1 MADNKTPPLPERIFL
16 VVIDRSEEMSVA
28 LRFACRR
35 AQHTGGRVALLY
47 VIPPSDFGH
56 WMAVDNLIEEEARAE
71 AEELVQELS
80 GQVMELTGDKMPVV
94 HIREG
99 EPGDELLAL
108 IDEEPGISVLVL
120 ASSQGPKGPG
130 PLITALTGKF
140 SSKLSIPLTI
150 VPGTLS
156 DGEVDALT

>member
-1 MADNKTPPLPERIFL
+1 MADNTTSPLPERIFL

-35 AQHTGGRVALLY
+35 AQRTGGRVALLY

-71 AEELVQELS
+71 AEELVQKLS
-80 GQVMELTGDKMPVV
+80 GQVVDLTEKMPVV

-99 EPGDELLAL
+99 EPRDQLLEL

-140 SSKLSIPLTI
+140 SSNLSIPLTI
-150 VPGTLS
+150 VPGTLT
-156 DGEVDALT
+156 DEEVDALT